1 MFRDTQWISD
11 TKVKNKKNKAKRRHT
26 DPPSSDTS
34 STTSSDKASQLSNS
48 DEIMTINSFYDP
60 LPPSDPKVLRNIEGG
75 EYFLPS
81 ADKNIE
87 RLQMQHYLFS
97 KCVWRSNYSSPLEE
111 NFELGGAKVLDVQ
124 CGSGIWMS
132 DLATEYSN
140 STFVGIDDDA
150 ERARIEMELPNAA
163 FLHHNLMEGLPFP
176 DDTFDFVHQRFFTSV
191 NEADWENYILPEI
204 VRILKPGGWVELME
218 MQPLSNAGHTTK
230 KIFKAYDEFNLKL
243 RIHQLNPCVF
253 QKALTSNKMIDSS
266 TVHSDHRITPLFG
279 GRLSQLVCQN
289 LFKRLELKKKEF
301 CEFMNMNESE
311 FNEAINTMYDEV
323 NKLKTY
329 CKTYRV
335 YAKKSL

>member
-1 MFRDTQWISD
+1 MFRDTQWINE
-11 TKVKNKKNKAKRRHT
+11 TKTKKKKDNKVKRRHT
-26 DPPSSDTS
+26 DPPTSDTS
-34 STTSSDKASQLSNS
+34 STSSSSDKAS
-48 DEIMTINSFYDP
+48 EIMTISSFCDP
-60 LPPSDPKVLRNIEGG
+60 LPPSDPKELRNIEGG

-111 NFELGGAKVLDVQ
+111 IFELGGAKILDVQ

-132 DLATEYSN
+132 DLAKEYPN

-191 NEADWENYILPEI
+191 NEVYWGEYILPEMI
-204 VRILKPGGWVELME
+204 RVLKPGGWIELME
-218 MQPLSNAGHTTK
+218 MSPLSNAGHMTK
-230 KIFKAYDEFNLKL
+230 KMFKAYDEFNSEKG
-243 RIHQLNPCVF
+243 IHQLNPSVF
-253 QKALTSNKMIDSS
+253 QKGLTSEKLINSNSI
-266 TVHSDHRITPLFG
+266 HSDYRITPLFG

-301 CEFMNMNESE
+301 CDFMKISESE
-311 FNEAINTMYDEV
+311 FEESIKTMHDEV

-335 YAKKSL
+335 YGKKKI